1 MFKQVR
7 WVKLLFLSPMVCL
20 LLGAAGQSAAAGHAI
35 QERYHGR
42 LYTVYVPGGYTPG
55 APVPLVVMLHGCTQ
69 TARSFS
75 NATKMNDFAEAQTFI
90 AMYPQQSLRANPSR
104 CWNWFDPVSQVR
116 DSGEPAEIIGMI
128 DQVKA
133 AYTIDNGRVYLAGF
147 SSGAAM
153 TSILGATYPDVF
165 AGIAVHSGLEYK
177 AGTDLIS
184 ATMAMLFGGPD
195 PDQQGTAAYAAMGNF
210 ARRVPTIVFHGTQD
224 FSVNPING
232 NQVLTQWAQTNDWAG
247 DGVDNNDVDDT
258 PEATTPGQ
266 VPGGRSYTVYSYDDQ
281 NGGLLLEKVLVDGMG
296 HYWSG
301 GRSGGSYTD
310 PNGPDASAMILT
322 FWMGTSQR

>member
-7 WVKLLFLSPMVCL
+7 WFHLLLIGLMVSL
-20 LLGAAGQSAAAGHAI
+20 LLGAAGPTAAAGNSI

-55 APVPLVVMLHGCTQ
+55 TAVPLVVMLHGCTQ
-69 TARSFS
+69 TARSFA
-75 NATKMNDFAEAQTFI
+75 NATKMNSFAEAQTFI

-116 DSGEPAEIIGMI
+116 GSGEPAEIIGMI

-133 AYTIDNGRVYLAGF
+133 AYTIDAGRVYVAGF

-153 TSILGATYPDVF
+153 TVILGATYPDVF

-195 PDQQGTAAYAAMGNF
+195 PNQQGTAAYAAMGPF
-210 ARRVPTIVFHGTQD
+210 ARRVPAIVFHGTQD

-232 NQVLTQWAQTNDWAG
+232 DQVLTQWAQTNDWAG
-247 DGVDNNDVDDT
+247 DGVDNNDVDDS
-258 PEATTPGQ
+258 PESTTPGQ
-266 VPGGRSYTVYSYDDQ
+266 VPGGRTYTVYTYEDQ
-281 NGGLLLEKVLVDGMG
+281 NSNLLLEKVLVDGMG

-301 GRSGGSYTD
+301 GQPGGSFTD
-310 PNGPDASAMILT
+310 PNGPDASALILN
-322 FWMGTSQR
+322 FWMDSAQ